1 MHRARMSSTSRRPA
15 RGEHVRTITASGRT
29 LRTSVRAGTDESA
42 PPLLLM
48 NGIGASLEVLQPFV
62 DALDKRRTVIR
73 FDVPGVGGSPRPV
86 VPYVL
91 STFTPVVSALLDRL
105 GFPGQ
110 VDVLGLSWG
119 GGLAQQ
125 FAVQH
130 RRRCRRLV
138 LAATGTG
145 SLMVPAH
152 PRVLGRMLTPR
163 RHRDPEYARL
173 IAGQIYGGTMRDEPE
188 RAAQVLHSASRL
200 GPRRGYYYQLAASTG
215 WSSLPFL
222 PLIRQPTPVLRRGG
236 GPGSRPW
243 SSPATTT
250 RSSPWSTP
258 GSWHGCCPTPGCTS
272 TTAATSPS
280 SPKRRSSRPWWTS
293 SWTRHPHP
301 VPRPL
306 RRRQQHGRGG
316 RVHGLRRDDHG
327 DARVRA
333 NSRSGPCADGPAA
346 VCSRLR

>member
-15 RGEHVRTITASGRT
+15 HGEHVRTITASGRT
-29 LRTSVRAGTDESA
+29 LRTSVRAGTDEFA

-105 GFPGQ
+105 GCRGQ

-145 SLMVPAH
+145 SLIAPGH
-152 PRVLGRMLTPR
+152 PRGLSQVMTPR
-163 RHRDPEYARL
+163 RHRRPGDPPQK
-173 IAGQIYGGTMRDEPE
+173 AGESADGTRPRHPD
-188 RAAQVLHSASRL
+188 RAA
-200 GPRRGYYYQLAASTG
+200 P
-215 WSSLPFL
+215 
-222 PLIRQPTPVLRRGG
+222 PL
-236 GPGSRPW
+236 
-243 SSPATTT
+243 
-250 RSSPWSTP
+250 
-258 GSWHGCCPTPGCTS
+258 
-272 TTAATSPS
+272 
-280 SPKRRSSRPWWTS
+280 
-293 SWTRHPHP
+293 
-301 VPRPL
+301 
-306 RRRQQHGRGG
+306 
-316 RVHGLRRDDHG
+316 
-327 DARVRA
+327 
-333 NSRSGPCADGPAA
+333 
-346 VCSRLR
+346 